1 MNGYTFAPSSPESEA
16 AVVASAILHPNT
28 IPELVA
34 MLPDSG
40 LMVKATNIG
49 LYDAALALWRDGVP
63 VNEHTVA
70 DKAIELMPAPFDAS
84 RDLAMFAIDEIRARA
99 ARSGV
104 QVYAKMVHK
113 AGVRRAI
120 IREMDAL
127 MKAAASPLAAPHA
140 LLEQASGAVRSLAA
154 LNAHTP
160 PSDAKDV
167 DKAIAELEQVAR
179 TQQVSGISTG
189 NRAFD
194 RATLGLRRGGIS
206 IIVGGSG
213 TGKTHFV
220 WGLLDS
226 IEAAGTPTAM
236 VQGEM
241 TGVEL
246 VTRQVAGVESH
257 RDALDGNDVTHAF
270 ERLNSYKER
279 VKGRNRIAAVRSMEL
294 DSVLGAIAMLAA
306 TGAQV
311 VVVDYIQQVW
321 VRGVRGQDET
331 RDVFNAM
338 KECARQLNI
347 HIILASQLT
356 AAINRDKSAYAISRH
371 DAYGG
376 TLVTAYADLI
386 LTVVW
391 PYGVRNMGKQEGIVW
406 FELAQS
412 WGDETA
418 KRAVACHIVKDRFGA
433 SSDWIPWWTNAVG
446 LSEMWSQDVEKFKAA
461 LRAAKKEHTA

>member
-1 MNGYTFAPSSPESEA
+1 MNGYNFAPSAPESEA
-16 AVVASAILHPNT
+16 SVVASAILHPTT

-34 MLPDSG
+34 MLPDSS

-49 LYDAALALWRDGVP
+49 LYDATLALWRDGVP
-63 VNEHTVA
+63 INEHTVA
-70 DKAIELMPAPFDAS
+70 DKAVELMPAPFDS
-84 RDLAMFAIDEIRARA
+84 TRDLAIFAIDEIRPRA
-99 ARSGV
+99 AKSGV

-120 IREMDAL
+120 IREADAL
-127 MKAAASPLAAPHA
+127 MKAAASPLAVPYT
-140 LLEQASGAVRSLAA
+140 LLEQASGAVRSLTA

-167 DKAIAELEQVAR
+167 DCAISELEQVAR
-179 TQQVSGISTG
+179 TRAVSGISTG
-189 NRAFD
+189 NQAFD

-213 TGKTHFV
+213 TGKTHFT

-257 RDALDGNDVTHAF
+257 RDALAGRDVTAAF
-270 ERLNSYKER
+270 QRLNAYKER
-279 VKGRNRIAAVRSMEL
+279 VKGRNRIVAMRSMEL

-311 VVVDYIQQVW
+311 IVVDYIQQVW

-331 RDVFNAM
+331 RDVFNSM

-391 PYGVRNMGKQEGIVW
+391 PYGVRKMGKQEEVVW
-406 FELAQS
+406 FELCERF
-412 WGDETA
+412 GEDVA
-418 KRAVACHIVKDRFGA
+418 KRAVASHIVKDRFGA
-433 SSDWIPWWTNAVG
+433 SSDWIPWWTG
-446 LSEMWSQDVEKFKAA
+446 PDGMSEMWEQDVAKFKES
-461 LRAAKKEHTA
+461 LRAAKKAE